1 MEGQLK
7 ETKLYQWLQSR
18 DSMGK
23 YTKAVDSI
31 YEYAKIILPYIKNV
45 YSTYTEHGIQH
56 SLDVINIMYELVDKI
71 EGISELEAIV
81 MIYVAFLHDTGMIVT
96 IDEKKEMREM
106 DGAPESRIK
115 LSKLVEKYENEDIAF
130 QELIR
135 PIHGIRAQKYI
146 YEMEDSLFKILDC
159 PVEQMKRTIA
169 NISRA
174 HCENFQW
181 MYEDNLSEKINI
193 GDYELNEKYVAIV
206 LRLADYLDF
215 DYRRANKKIFEK
227 LELTQLSEEEW
238 KKNQS
243 IFNNRKVTEE
253 RKIELHG
260 FCDNPI
266 IYSKL
271 LQYISDV
278 EKEID
283 DAKNMSDKFDKYH
296 RISIDGKISN
306 RIKTVGF
313 EGRDLKLSLDFKA
326 IVSLL
331 MGENIYGDK
340 KYGLR
345 ELLQNSIDAC
355 KVMEEIYCIEERY
368 SYETYKPQIRLI
380 FDKNNDIVILKDNG
394 IGMNL
399 EVITRYFLNVGVSFY
414 SSDEYVMAEREYSP
428 IGHYGIGFLSCFML
442 SDHVKIV
449 TKHWDEMGE
458 REMEIGRGCEYVRLK
473 TNKEAHMKHGTEIFL
488 NYTEV
493 MGNFDDISQIINFID
508 ENFIDCG
515 VLIELKNLEEKNEN
529 VKKCLLKKLEVSKN
543 LNICLSDYLN
553 DIEVYLYSKMDAKTV
568 GFIKEF
574 SSCCMEG
581 KGYYVSE
588 NLEKLIQDD
597 GRNIKDMIT
606 DGKIKYLNI
615 PIFTDDIFEQMY
627 EVFDE
632 NFDEAY
638 ERYGADDYINIALY
652 STDDYSSNIEICDDD
667 KVINNITFEYLTD
680 EFYQLESVPTIPK
693 VVERNVYDLEE
704 IDDIILYNTN
714 VDMTRRYWGKNSFRT
729 YVKSIYFS
737 NVNFLIPYLMDG
749 IKIDSMWVN
758 INNTNIIPNVA
769 RNDISK
775 EQKDEI
781 SFAIG
786 KAIHMWIL
794 DNLSL
799 STQQIK
805 LLRKFIE
812 EKYSG
817 KNIFFKNK
825 F

>member
-1 MEGQLK
+1 MESQLK

-31 YEYAKIILPYIKNV
+31 YEYAKHILPYIKNV

-71 EGISELEAIV
+71 EGISELEVIV

-96 IDEKKEMREM
+96 INEKDKIRKM

-115 LSKLVEKYENEDIAF
+115 LSKLIEKYGNEDIAF
-130 QELIR
+130 QEMIR

-146 YEMEDSLFKILDC
+146 YEMEESLFQILDC

-193 GDYELNEKYVAIV
+193 GDYELNEKYVAII

-215 DYRRANKKIFEK
+215 DYRRANKNIFEK
-227 LELTQLSEEEW
+227 LELTKLSEEEW

-243 IFNNRKVTEE
+243 IFNNRKVTKE

-260 FCDNPI
+260 SCDNPI

-306 RIKTVGF
+306 RIKTIGF

-355 KVMEEIYCIEERY
+355 KVMQEIYCIEERY

-380 FDKNNDIVILKDNG
+380 FDKNNDNVILKDNG

-414 SSDEYVMAEREYSP
+414 SSDEYVLAAREYSP

-449 TKHWDEMGE
+449 TKHWDEMEE
-458 REMEIGRGCEYVRLK
+458 REMKIGRGCEYVRLK
-473 TNKEAHMKHGTEIFL
+473 ANKDARMKHGTEIFL

-493 MGNFDDISQIINFID
+493 MENFDDISQIINFID

-515 VLIELKNLEEKNEN
+515 VLIELLNLEEK
-529 VKKCLLKKLEVSKN
+529 SKP
-543 LNICLSDYLN
+543 IKS
-553 DIEVYLYSKMDAKTV
+553 VY
-568 GFIKEF
+568 
-574 SSCCMEG
+574 
-581 KGYYVSE
+581 
-588 NLEKLIQDD
+588 
-597 GRNIKDMIT
+597 
-606 DGKIKYLNI
+606 
-615 PIFTDDIFEQMY
+615 
-627 EVFDE
+627 
-632 NFDEAY
+632 
-638 ERYGADDYINIALY
+638 
-652 STDDYSSNIEICDDD
+652 
-667 KVINNITFEYLTD
+667 
-680 EFYQLESVPTIPK
+680 
-693 VVERNVYDLEE
+693 
-704 IDDIILYNTN
+704 
-714 VDMTRRYWGKNSFRT
+714 
-729 YVKSIYFS
+729 
-737 NVNFLIPYLMDG
+737 
-749 IKIDSMWVN
+749 
-758 INNTNIIPNVA
+758 
-769 RNDISK
+769 
-775 EQKDEI
+775 
-781 SFAIG
+781 
-786 KAIHMWIL
+786 
-794 DNLSL
+794 
-799 STQQIK
+799 
-805 LLRKFIE
+805 
-812 EKYSG
+812 
-817 KNIFFKNK
+817 
-825 F
+825 

>member
-1 MEGQLK
+1 MNG
-7 ETKLYQWLQSR
+7 
-18 DSMGK
+18 G
-23 YTKAVDSI
+23 I
-31 YEYAKIILPYIKNV
+31 PPEYKIILYNHFIKKIEEEEKPEV
-45 YSTYTEHGIQH
+45 IIIGIPGEIMPISKVQPGH
-56 SLDVINIMYELVDKI
+56 FGIHAFQILNAVNPDFLIMSLYGNEISGKYVKELKQIMKYKFVANIDCFYLGNYAQDVFTVNRSRPIEYFLINEKDKI
-71 EGISELEAIV
+71 R
-81 MIYVAFLHDTGMIVT
+81 
-96 IDEKKEMREM
+96 KM

-115 LSKLVEKYENEDIAF
+115 LSKLIEKYGNEDIAF
-130 QELIR
+130 QEMIR

-146 YEMEDSLFKILDC
+146 YEMEESLFQILDC

-193 GDYELNEKYVAIV
+193 GDYELNEKYVAII

-215 DYRRANKKIFEK
+215 DYRRANKNIFEK
-227 LELTQLSEEEW
+227 LELTKLSEEEW

-243 IFNNRKVTEE
+243 IFNNRKVTKE

-260 FCDNPI
+260 SCDNPI

-306 RIKTVGF
+306 RIKTIGF

-355 KVMEEIYCIEERY
+355 KVMQEIYCIEERY

-380 FDKNNDIVILKDNG
+380 FDKNNDNVILKDNG

-414 SSDEYVMAEREYSP
+414 SSDEYVLAAREYSP

-449 TKHWDEMGE
+449 TKHWDEMEE

-473 TNKEAHMKHGTEIFL
+473 ANKDARMKHGTEIFL

-493 MGNFDDISQIINFID
+493 MENFDDISQIINFID

-515 VLIELKNLEEKNEN
+515 VLIELLNLEEKSKPI
-529 VKKCLLKKLEVSKN
+529 KKCLLKKLEVSKKF
-543 LNICLSDYLN
+543 NICLSEYLN
-553 DIEVYLYSKMDAKTV
+553 
-568 GFIKEF
+568 
-574 SSCCMEG
+574 
-581 KGYYVSE
+581 
-588 NLEKLIQDD
+588 
-597 GRNIKDMIT
+597 
-606 DGKIKYLNI
+606 
-615 PIFTDDIFEQMY
+615 
-627 EVFDE
+627 
-632 NFDEAY
+632 
-638 ERYGADDYINIALY
+638 YI
-652 STDDYSSNIEICDDD
+652 
-667 KVINNITFEYLTD
+667 
-680 EFYQLESVPTIPK
+680 
-693 VVERNVYDLEE
+693 
-704 IDDIILYNTN
+704 
-714 VDMTRRYWGKNSFRT
+714 
-729 YVKSIYFS
+729 
-737 NVNFLIPYLMDG
+737 
-749 IKIDSMWVN
+749 
-758 INNTNIIPNVA
+758 
-769 RNDISK
+769 
-775 EQKDEI
+775 
-781 SFAIG
+781 
-786 KAIHMWIL
+786 
-794 DNLSL
+794 
-799 STQQIK
+799 
-805 LLRKFIE
+805 
-812 EKYSG
+812 
-817 KNIFFKNK
+817 
-825 F
+825 